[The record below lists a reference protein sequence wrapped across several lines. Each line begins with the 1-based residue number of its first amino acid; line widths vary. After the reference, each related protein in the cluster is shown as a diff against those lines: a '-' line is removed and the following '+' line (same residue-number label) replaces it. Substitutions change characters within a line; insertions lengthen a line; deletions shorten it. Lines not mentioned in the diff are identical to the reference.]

1 LTLCQLPESIPC
13 QQTEEQFVN
22 IGERPMVMTKRII
35 YTIVG
40 LLVVIGILAGIKAL
54 QIGKMIV
61 HGEQYVPA
69 PQPVNTAVVQG
80 ESWQSLLTSVGSL
93 EAVQGVMVTAEL
105 SGKVVHIAFEP
116 GTMVQA
122 GDLLVQQDTS
132 SEKAQLRG
140 AQASLDL
147 AKVNLERF
155 SKLLTDETIAQ
166 SQYDNAAAQFKEAR
180 AQVDNLRAIIAKK
193 TIRAPFAGRLGIRL
207 VNLGQTLNEGDQI
220 VSLQSLDPIFVN
232 FSLPQ
237 QQLSQ
242 IQLGLRVQLTTD
254 VLPGEIVEGKITAI
268 NSQVDSSTRNIGVQ
282 ATVANSQEHLRPGMF
297 VKVAVVLPVQDKVL
311 AIPATA
317 ILYAPYGDSVF
328 VVEEKK
334 SEKDDQAGKVVRQQ
348 FVRLGDHR
356 GDFVSVVSG
365 LKEGETVVSTGAF
378 KLRNGQAVV
387 VDNAVAPEFELTP
400 KPEES

>member
-1 LTLCQLPESIPC
+1 MP
-13 QQTEEQFVN
+13 
-22 IGERPMVMTKRII
+22 MTKRII

-54 QIGKMIV
+54 QIDKMIV
-61 HGEQYVPA
+61 HGEQYVPP

-155 SKLLTDETIAQ
+155 SKLLTDGAIAQ
-166 SQYDNAAAQFKEAR
+166 SQYDDAAAKFKENA
-180 AQVDNLRAIIAKK
+180 AQVDNIRAIIAKK

-207 VNLGQTLNEGDQI
+207 VNLGQTLNEGDEI
-220 VSLQSLDPIFVN
+220 VSLQSLDPIFAN

-242 IQLGLRVQLTTD
+242 IQLGLRVQVTTD
-254 VLPGEIVEGKITAI
+254 ALPGQIIEGEVTAI
-268 NSQVDSSTRNIGVQ
+268 NPQVSSSTRNIKIQ

-297 VKVAVVLPVQDKVL
+297 VKVAVVLPVEEKVL

-334 SEKDDQAGKVVRQQ
+334 SEKDDQVGRIVRQQ

-387 VDNAVAPEFELTP
+387 VDNAVAPEFKLTP